1 MKVSR
6 GLWMRVRAWL
16 EERESRELRLTI
28 SSPSTSPPVEVVRQ
42 EESERCDLFYMPRH
56 LAISSHTFHHPP
68 PQFLVLESF
77 PQLRSDLSRHNVRG
91 LY

>member
-1 MKVSR
+1 MKVFR

-42 EESERCDLFYMPRH
+42 EEVKDVS
-56 LAISSHTFHHPP
+56 I
-68 PQFLVLESF
+68 
-77 PQLRSDLSRHNVRG
+77 
-91 LY
+91 LYA

>member
-42 EESERCDLFYMPRH
+42 EESERCDYSICLGTWPYPLTPSITPH
-56 LAISSHTFHHPP
+56 HNSWSWSPSH
-68 PQFLVLESF
+68 
-77 PQLRSDLSRHNVRG
+77 N
-91 LY
+91 